1 MSDER
6 GWKGFP
12 FTFQMRVG
20 RGTPIV
26 SHSSS
31 RDSPA
36 PTCTQTQD
44 WSPYLSLKVQDN
56 VTVWMIQS
64 MWPPH
69 LRGQTILLATRMR
82 INICASIWLSAV
94 SSCAL
99 SRIALNQ
106 TVDSVESLG
115 QHKLFC
121 LGLLLFRLDH
131 FIKNAYMEK
140 LWKNNKKFEN
150 LMTLYEH
157 QLLTTQS
164 VLLVTA

>member
-1 MSDER
+1 M
-6 GWKGFP
+6 
-12 FTFQMRVG
+12 
-20 RGTPIV
+20 
-26 SHSSS
+26 
-31 RDSPA
+31 
-36 PTCTQTQD
+36 
-44 WSPYLSLKVQDN
+44 
-56 VTVWMIQS
+56 
-64 MWPPH
+64 
-69 LRGQTILLATRMR
+69 
-82 INICASIWLSAV
+82 

-99 SRIALNQ
+99 YRIALNQ

-121 LGLLLFRLDH
+121 LGLILFRLDH
-131 FIKNAYMEK
+131 FIENAYMEK